1 MNTDSLPDFVVIG
14 AARSGTTAIHSY
26 LRQCPD
32 IFLPSVKEPNFFAYE
47 GMNLDVT
54 GPGAE
59 FINNSVT
66 DLAAYNALFADAG
79 PNAIKGEASPL
90 YLYEPNAPENMA
102 RHVPNAKIVVILR
115 NPIEQAFSHYLY
127 ARKLAI
133 EVEPDFT
140 KALMKEADRL
150 SRGWQPLFGYS
161 QFPRYGS
168 QLKRWMKHFDPE
180 QFFIR
185 TYDDFTAD
193 PKTVMQDMVRFV
205 GVTTPFV
212 PDMSKKLNA
221 GGVPKSTA
229 FQDFLMRPNAVTGAI
244 GMVVPQKTRL
254 AIRDW
259 LAGFNVRKEIEMTE
273 NAREILRER
282 LAAEIMDTGRLLQRD
297 LRHWL
302 D

>member
-26 LRQCPD
+26 LRQCPE

-47 GMNLDVT
+47 DVKLDVK

-66 DLAAYNALFADAG
+66 TLAEYKALFAGAG
-79 PNAIKGEASPL
+79 SNAIKGEASPL
-90 YLYEPNAPENMA
+90 YLYEPDAPVNMA

-115 NPIEQAFSHYLY
+115 NPIEQAWSHFLY

-133 EVEPDFT
+133 ETEPDFT
-140 KALMKEADRL
+140 KALMKEAERL
-150 SRGWQPLFGYS
+150 AKGWQPLFGYS
-161 QFPRYGS
+161 QFPRYGT
-168 QLKRWMKHFDPE
+168 QLKRWMKHFDRD

-193 PKTVMQDMVRFV
+193 PEKVMREMASFV
-205 GVTTPFV
+205 GVKQPFV

-229 FQDFLMRPNAVTGAI
+229 FQDFLMRPNPITGAI
-244 GMVVPQKTRL
+244 GLIVPQRTRW

-259 LAGFNVRKEIEMTE
+259 LASFNVRKELEMAE

-282 LAAEIMDTGRLLQRD
+282 LAAEIMDTGRLLERD

>member
-1 MNTDSLPDFVVIG
+1 MITDSLPDFVIIG

-26 LRQCPD
+26 LRQCGDVFMPG
-32 IFLPSVKEPNFFAYE
+32 VKEPNFFAYE
-47 GMNLDVT
+47 GVELDIK

-66 DLAAYNALFADAG
+66 ELAKYKALFADAG
-79 PNAIKGEASPL
+79 PTQVKGEASPL
-90 YLYEPNAPENMA
+90 YLYEPDAPTNMA

-115 NPIEQAFSHYLY
+115 NPIEQAWSHYLY

-133 EVEPDFT
+133 ENEPDFT

-150 SRGWQPLFGYS
+150 SQGWQPLFGYS
-161 QFPRYGS
+161 QFPKYGT
-168 QLKRWMKHFDPE
+168 QLKRWMKHFDRS

-185 TYDDFTAD
+185 TYDDFVAD
-193 PKTVMQDMVRFV
+193 PEKLMREMVRFV
-205 GVTTPFV
+205 GVETPFD
-212 PDMSKKLNA
+212 PDMSRKLNA
-221 GGVPKSTA
+221 GGVPKNKA
-229 FQDFLMRPNAVTGAI
+229 FHDFLMRPNPVTGALGYI
-244 GMVVPQKTRL
+244 VPQKTRW

-259 LAGFNVRKEIEMTE
+259 LAGFNTRGEPTMTE
-273 NAREILRER
+273 DAREILRER
-282 LAAEIMDTGRLLQRD
+282 LAGEIMETGRILERD